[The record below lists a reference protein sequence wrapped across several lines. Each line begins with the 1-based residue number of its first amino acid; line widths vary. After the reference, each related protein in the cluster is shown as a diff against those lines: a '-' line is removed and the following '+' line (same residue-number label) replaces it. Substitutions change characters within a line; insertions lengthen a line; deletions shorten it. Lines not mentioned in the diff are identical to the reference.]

1 MLLKTG
7 WKKAL
12 LITLIIPMVLLKNG
26 IRIVT
31 LSLLGTHVD
40 TSFIA
45 GKLHHEGGLV
55 FFLIALAI
63 LAPILF
69 YLHNSE
75 RGLANVPSMK
85 DAR

>member
-1 MLLKTG
+1 
-7 WKKAL
+7 
-12 LITLIIPMVLLKNG
+12 MVLLKNG
-26 IRIVT
+26 GR
-31 LSLLGTHVD
+31 HVD
-40 TSFIA
+40 NSFIT